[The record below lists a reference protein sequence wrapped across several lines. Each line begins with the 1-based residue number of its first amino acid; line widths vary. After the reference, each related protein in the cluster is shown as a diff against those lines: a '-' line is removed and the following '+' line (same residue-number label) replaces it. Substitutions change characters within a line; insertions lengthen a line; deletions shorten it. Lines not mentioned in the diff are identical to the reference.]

1 MEAIFRK
8 LKYSIKH
15 LEILHQV
22 FKKTSNFSGQE
33 QVDRKIYLENSK
45 KFREVVNELG
55 LEQQLYGQ
63 RDRQMIL
70 ADLIEYIY
78 LGRGYYSMQ
87 KRGDKKQKQAKQ
99 RFIKLILYL
108 VNLLMT
114 YETLTVS
121 QGLRKKFLKK
131 LSLQI
136 PEIKDETLF
145 SDLFKHSG
153 KVGLTKEESDA
164 SKQLDK
170 YFDSIL
176 PKTAGGLWHELLVF
190 IFLLR
195 NDLGYIIPLLL
206 SQRLIGLKRNIV
218 PPDFLIITHSK
229 QLFGIEVGT
238 KKEIQSG
245 SFSLQTSIPTATI
258 NTIDSRA
265 SDRCPICH
273 KWLQFCDFVIE
284 KYSDFDF
291 QVSKPEVRCLE
302 ECTLCSK
309 QDITEGVCPYTKYS
323 RNLARTRPYAR
334 HPFVNKR
341 KTRHYHYK
349 CVLDNLPQD
358 TKDIIIQ
365 ANDTIA
371 LKTHYPYYPG
381 LEELIQK
388 ES

>member
-8 LKYSIKH
+8 LKYSVKH
-15 LEILHQV
+15 LEVLHQV
-22 FKKTSNFSGQE
+22 FKNAANFSDQE
-33 QVDRKIYLENSK
+33 QVDRKIYLENRK
-45 KFREVVNELG
+45 KFKRVVNELG

-99 RFIKLILYL
+99 HFVKLILYL

-136 PEIKDETLF
+136 PEIKDEALF
-145 SDLFKHSG
+145 SNLLKHSG
-153 KVGLTKEESDA
+153 KVGLTRKASDA

-229 QLFGIEVGT
+229 QLFGVEVGT

-273 KWLQFCDFVIE
+273 RWIQFCDFVID
-284 KYSDFDF
+284 KYSDFDSEI
-291 QVSKPEVRCLE
+291 SKPEVRCLK
-302 ECTLCSK
+302 ECTLCPREN
-309 QDITEGVCPYTKYS
+309 ILAGACPYTKYS
-323 RNLARTRPYAR
+323 RGRANTLR
-334 HPFVNKR
+334 HTHHQFANKL
-341 KTRHYHYK
+341 HYHYR
-349 CVLDNLPQD
+349 CVLANVSDETQN
-358 TKDIIIQ
+358 DIIGAADSVAI
-365 ANDTIA
+365 
-371 LKTHYPYYPG
+371 KTHYPFYSG
-381 LEELIQK
+381 LEELM
-388 ES
+388 

>member
-1 MEAIFRK
+1 MEKVFSK
-8 LKYSIKH
+8 LNHSVKH
-15 LEILHQV
+15 LETLHQV
-22 FKKTSNFSGQE
+22 FKKRSNFSSQE
-33 QVDRKIYLENSK
+33 QIDCKIYLENLK
-45 KFREVVNELG
+45 KFRQVATELG
-55 LEQQLYGQ
+55 LQQQLYGQ
-63 RDRQMIL
+63 ADRQMIL

-131 LSLQI
+131 LSLHI
-136 PEIKDETLF
+136 PEIKDEALF
-145 SDLFKHSG
+145 SNLLKHSG
-153 KVGLTKEESDA
+153 KVGLTREESDA

-229 QLFGIEVGT
+229 QLFGVEVGT

-273 KWLQFCDFVIE
+273 KWLQFCNFVID
-284 KYSDFDF
+284 KYSDFDYEI
-291 QVSKPEVRCLE
+291 SKHEVRCLE

-309 QDITEGVCPYTKYS
+309 QDIAEGVCSYTKYS
-323 RNLARTRPYAR
+323 RNLARTRPYAQ
-334 HPFVNKR
+334 HSFVNKK
-341 KTRHYHYK
+341 KTLHYHYK
-349 CVLDNLPQD
+349 CVLDNVPQN
-358 TKDIIIQ
+358 TRNVIIR

-371 LKTHYPYYPG
+371 LKTHYLYYPG

>member
-1 MEAIFRK
+1 MEAIFKK
-8 LKYSIKH
+8 LKYSVKH

-22 FKKTSNFSGQE
+22 FKNSANFSEQE
-33 QVDRKIYLENSK
+33 QVDRKIYLENRK

-87 KRGDKKQKQAKQ
+87 KRSGKKQKQAKQ
-99 RFIKLILYL
+99 RFVKLILYL
-108 VNLLMT
+108 VNLFMT

-136 PEIKDETLF
+136 PEIKDEALF
-145 SDLFKHSG
+145 NNLLKHSG
-153 KVGLTKEESDA
+153 KVGLTRKESDA

-195 NDLGYIIPLLL
+195 NDIGYIIPLLL

-258 NTIDSRA
+258 DTINSRA

-273 KWLQFCDFVIE
+273 RWIQFCDFVIE
-284 KYSDFDF
+284 KYSDFDSKI
-291 QVSKPEVRCLE
+291 SKPEIRCLE
-302 ECTLCSK
+302 VECSLYS
-309 QDITEGVCPYTKYS
+309 TEQIAEGLCPYTKYS
-323 RNLARTRPYAR
+323 RNLARSYSYAQ
-334 HPFVNKR
+334 HKFANGL
-341 KTRHYHYK
+341 HYHYK
-349 CVLDNLPQD
+349 CVLDNLPERIKS
-358 TKDIIIQ
+358 TVIS

-371 LKTHYPYYPG
+371 LKTHYPFYSG

-388 ES
+388 ET

>member
-1 MEAIFRK
+1 MEAIFKK
-8 LKYSIKH
+8 LKYSVKH

-22 FKKTSNFSGQE
+22 FRNSANFSDQE
-33 QVDRKIYLENSK
+33 QVDHKIYLENRK
-45 KFREVVNELG
+45 KFKRVVNELG

-87 KRGDKKQKQAKQ
+87 KRNDKKQKQAKQ
-99 RFIKLILYL
+99 RFVKLILYL

-136 PEIKDETLF
+136 PEIKDEALF
-145 SDLFKHSG
+145 NNLLKHSG
-153 KVGLTKEESDA
+153 KVGLTRKESDA
-164 SKQLDK
+164 PKQLDK

-195 NDLGYIIPLLL
+195 NDIGYIIPLLL

-258 NTIDSRA
+258 DTINSRA

-273 KWLQFCDFVIE
+273 RWIQFCDFVIE
-284 KYSDFDF
+284 KYSDFDSKI
-291 QVSKPEVRCLE
+291 SKPEIRCLE
-302 ECTLCSK
+302 VGCNLYS
-309 QDITEGVCPYTKYS
+309 TEQIAEGLCPYTKYS
-323 RNLARTRPYAR
+323 RNLARSYSYAR
-334 HPFVNKR
+334 HKFANGL
-341 KTRHYHYK
+341 HYHYK
-349 CVLDNLPQD
+349 CVLDNLPQRIKS
-358 TKDIIIQ
+358 TVIS

-371 LKTHYPYYPG
+371 LKTHYPFYSG
-381 LEELIQK
+381 LEELIMK